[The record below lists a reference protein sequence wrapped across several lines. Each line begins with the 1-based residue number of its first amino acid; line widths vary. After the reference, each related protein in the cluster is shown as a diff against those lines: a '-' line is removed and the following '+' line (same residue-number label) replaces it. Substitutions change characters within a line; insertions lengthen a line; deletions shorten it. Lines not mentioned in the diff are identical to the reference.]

1 MFHCQ
6 VCRETLLVQDM
17 CSFPCG
23 HVVHRECVRDLVNQ
37 RTCPLCRAVIPPPVD
52 IHTIYLEF
60 ENGNPDLQIQRLQ
73 TENET
78 QEESNVDGLRNE
90 VYELRDRATSLE
102 EEVNSLRMELNSSQ
116 QQVISLQQQQL
127 QSSLQSSS
135 QPQSSLQ
142 PASLPSDAL
151 PRTVYVGRW
160 DSYGA
165 IDATQLR
172 RYFEQFGNVARAWV
186 STEPS
191 ARTGQYYGSV
201 KFETHESAR
210 WALHANRSEKRIL
223 ASELQ
228 DSHQK
233 ASDTTSS
240 PSSLFTKLRNQNV
253 TEKKAIHYANRND
266 FPHNQQKLAT
276 GANDYFSKNDTNFLS
291 KNANSIEQCHFDLI
305 ETIPTGMEF
314 SNFPNANTSTF
325 AAWKDLLQNAE
336 KSVDIVAFYW
346 TLRDETNYET
356 SWQGAEIYNE
366 LISAAE
372 RNVKLRIVQHSP
384 DAKFLQKDSADL
396 AMKGLAE
403 VRNLNFRRFGTG
415 VLHTKMWIVDSK
427 HVYIG
432 SANMDWRSLTEVKEL
447 GVVLRNSPVI
457 ANDLQKIFSVYWQM
471 SNGGHPPGRWPSDL
485 QTNISNKRPLNL
497 KCSMTDSDKDKEHD
511 IASPDDVK
519 GRLFI
524 SSSPPALNPSGR
536 EDDIDAIISV
546 IQNASSFVRISVME
560 YLPATVFL
568 RNKNYY
574 WPVIDNAIRAAAYR
588 GINVELLIS
597 HWRYSKKDVI
607 PHLKSLLQFND
618 GLQRKG
624 KRIQIKIHN
633 VPSDEKQAAIDHAR
647 VNHAKYM
654 VTDKAAYIGT
664 NNWTADYFLF
674 TGGVG
679 MVIEAVDSPVIIE
692 KFNQVFV
699 RDWESPY
706 ATSLEL

>member
-1 MFHCQ
+1 M
-6 VCRETLLVQDM
+6 
-17 CSFPCG
+17 
-23 HVVHRECVRDLVNQ
+23 
-37 RTCPLCRAVIPPPVD
+37 
-52 IHTIYLEF
+52 TI
-60 ENGNPDLQIQRLQ
+60 
-73 TENET
+73 TH
-78 QEESNVDGLRNE
+78 SLRNGCSK
-90 VYELRDRATSLE
+90 L
-102 EEVNSLRMELNSSQ
+102 
-116 QQVISLQQQQL
+116 
-127 QSSLQSSS
+127 
-135 QPQSSLQ
+135 
-142 PASLPSDAL
+142 
-151 PRTVYVGRW
+151 
-160 DSYGA
+160 
-165 IDATQLR
+165 
-172 RYFEQFGNVARAWV
+172 V
-186 STEPS
+186 SV
-191 ARTGQYYGSV
+191 R
-201 KFETHESAR
+201 KFC
-210 WALHANRSEKRIL
+210 EKRVL

-228 DSHQK
+228 VSHQK
-233 ASDTTSS
+233 DSGASSS
-240 PSSLFTKLRNQNV
+240 PSSLLTKLRNQNG
-253 TEKKAIHYANRND
+253 TEKQAIHYANRKD
-266 FPHNQQKLAT
+266 FPHNHQTLAK
-276 GANDYFSKNDTNFLS
+276 GANDINFLS
-291 KNANSIEQCHFDLI
+291 KNANNVEECHFDLI
-305 ETIPTGMEF
+305 ETIPTGMKF

-325 AAWKDLLQNAE
+325 AAWKDLLKNAE

-356 SWQGAEIYNE
+356 SWQGAEIFND
-366 LISAAE
+366 LVSAAE

-384 DAKFLQKDSADL
+384 DSKFSQKDSAYL
-396 AMKGLAE
+396 SMQGLAE
-403 VRNLNFRRFGTG
+403 VRNLDFRRFGSG

-447 GVVLRNSPVI
+447 GVVLRNCPVI
-457 ANDLQKIFSVYWQM
+457 ANDLHKIFSVYWQM
-471 SNGGHPPGRWPSDL
+471 SDRDGFPPRNWPSDL
-485 QTNISNKRPLNL
+485 QTNISNKRPLNI
-497 KCSMTDSDKDKEHD
+497 KCSMTDSDKNKQHD
-511 IASPDDVK
+511 IASSDDIK
-519 GRLFI
+519 GRMFI
-524 SSSPPALNPSGR
+524 SSSPPTLNPSGR
-536 EDDIDAIISV
+536 EDDINAIISV
-546 IQNASSFVRISVME
+546 IQNASSFIRISVME

-607 PHLKSLLQFND
+607 SHLKSLLQFND
-618 GLQRKG
+618 GLPRKG

-706 ATSLEL
+706 ATPLEL